1 MVNSPPQKIAPHAGS
16 AQSAVVLV
24 VSESEN
30 IAKRIESH
38 MRNAGHAVRAA
49 WVTDLEDIE
58 DALRRGAPDLVV
70 CEEGL
75 KAAPL
80 KDVVD
85 LSTRLWPGLPVV
97 LLTTQ
102 HSFEKAGAALAAGA
116 RDLVGQDDLH
126 QLKHLELVMRREF
139 NAGHTARELNTTR
152 TRLADFESR
161 HKQLLDGTNDAVA
174 HIQEG
179 ILSHVN
185 PAFAQMLGYQQPDDL
200 LSLPLMDIIASD
212 SAAKV
217 KEHLKLLN
225 KGKVD
230 DKPLECGL
238 KKAGGGSIPI
248 SAKLTRGTVD
258 GENFIEM
265 LIRADAP
272 AVPVAPAP
280 VAAPAPA
287 AAAAPATTPAAAA
300 SGRMAFVA
308 ALQAG
313 VQGSQKLVQGALFLA
328 VDDYP
333 GVEERLGFRDAEESI
348 IKLSDWVKQKLAPQD
363 QLFRFSTGELAAL
376 TVRNT
381 VAEVEQI
388 AVLLARQAP
397 EQVFTT
403 QGHEAHLSLTV
414 ICYPLAGGENPV
426 SVVNDMVREG
436 RKASKAGGRQHVV
449 MGPTAKSS
457 AVERDEAR
465 RAAQIKRAIEE
476 NRLKLAYQSIA
487 SLEGDTRQH
496 FDVLL
501 RMTDETGKEMHA
513 GEFIGAAEKFG
524 LMRTI
529 DRWVTL
535 RALKILSKR
544 DGSQE
549 ASSLFVKISEE
560 TLKDA
565 EAFIAWMG
573 EVVKQRPLKPE
584 ELVFQFQET
593 RLQSHIGKAKLI
605 SKALAGMG
613 AAICIEHFGI
623 GTSTAQLLEHV
634 PASFVKFHHSFTQQ
648 FNDKEIQ
655 RKMTQLM
662 ELSKSKNI
670 KTIVSHVEDANVMAR
685 LWQMGVN
692 YIQGFHVQEPEVVLL
707 ATDLFSR

>member
-1 MVNSPPQKIAPHAGS
+1 
-16 AQSAVVLV
+16 
-24 VSESEN
+24 
-30 IAKRIESH
+30 
-38 MRNAGHAVRAA
+38 
-49 WVTDLEDIE
+49 
-58 DALRRGAPDLVV
+58 
-70 CEEGL
+70 
-75 KAAPL
+75 
-80 KDVVD
+80 
-85 LSTRLWPGLPVV
+85 WPGLPVV
-97 LLTTQ
+97 LLSGV
-102 HSFEKAGAALAAGA
+102 HSFEKAAAAMALGAH
-116 RDLVGQDDLH
+116 DLVGQEDQH
-126 QLKHLELVMRREF
+126 QLRHLELVVKREF
-139 NAGHTARELNTTR
+139 AHSHALRELNQTR
-152 TRLADFESR
+152 TRLTDFESR

-185 PAFAQMLGYQQPDDL
+185 PAFAQMLGYEHPEDL
-200 LSLPLMDIIASD
+200 LSLPLMDIIGTEHVG
-212 SAAKV
+212 KV

-230 DKPLECGL
+230 DKPLECAL
-238 KKAGGGSIPI
+238 KKAGGGNVPI

-265 LIRADAP
+265 LIRAEAP
-272 AVPVAPAP
+272 PAA
-280 VAAPAPA
+280 AAPAPA
-287 AAAAPATTPAAAA
+287 APVTMPAAAPAPAATPAQAA
-300 SGRMAFVA
+300 SGRMAFVN
-308 ALQAG
+308 ALATG
-313 VQGSQKLVQGALFLA
+313 VQGSQKMVPGALFLA
-328 VDDYP
+328 VDDYA
-333 GVEERLGFRDAEESI
+333 GVEERLGFRDAEEAV
-348 IKLSDWVKQKLAPQD
+348 IKLTDWVKQKLTPTD

-376 TVRNT
+376 VVRAT

-388 AVLLARQAP
+388 ANLLAKQAP
-397 EQVFTT
+397 EQVFAT

-414 ICYPLAGGENPV
+414 ICYPLSGGENPV
-426 SVVNDMVREG
+426 AVVNDIVREA
-436 RKASKAGGRQHVV
+436 RKASKAGGKQHVV

-457 AVERDEAR
+457 AAERDEAR
-465 RAAQIKRAIEE
+465 RATQIKRAIED

-501 RMTDETGKEMHA
+501 RMVDETGKEMHA

-544 DGSQE
+544 ESGQE

-565 EAFIAWMG
+565 EGFIGWMA
-573 EVVKQRPLKPE
+573 EVIKQRPLKPE

-605 SKALAGMG
+605 SKALASQG
-613 AAICIEHFGI
+613 AAICIEHFGV
-623 GTSTAQLLEHV
+623 GTSTPQLLEHV
-634 PASFVKFHHSFTQQ
+634 PASFVKFHPSFTQQ
-648 FNDKEIQ
+648 FNDKETQ

-662 ELSKSKNI
+662 ELAKLKNI

-692 YIQGFHVQEPEVVLL
+692 YIQGFHIQEPEVVLL